1 MFREKKK
8 RQRRSYIQ
16 CDWNEQPG
24 NDKPTQIHT
33 NLHRNRNRRV
43 NSRGNGRTWKAC
55 DNQSTVFPRESGIL
69 DVGSNIVSSTN
80 KKARKGHFLL
90 VEKGRKEATSKNAE
104 EGEGS
109 NPGVRWKEGH
119 PENRSQGAK
128 PAKAAPKASLTAGC
142 SHRFHQNLGRRG
154 KIPAAGK

>member
-1 MFREKKK
+1 MKIKLSAALGE
-8 RQRRSYIQ
+8 
-16 CDWNEQPG
+16 
-24 NDKPTQIHT
+24 
-33 NLHRNRNRRV
+33 NLPD
-43 NSRGNGRTWKAC
+43 T
-55 DNQSTVFPRESGIL
+55 FL
-69 DVGSNIVSSTN
+69 DVGSTPTVSTN

-104 EGEGS
+104 EGVGS

-142 SHRFHQNLGRRG
+142 SHRNACGILYLRFWTHTASGKKASYGYVYSDVAIVLAVVFIFNLARCQ
-154 KIPAAGK
+154 IS

>member
-1 MFREKKK
+1 MLKQKNRINLEISSLIYVRE
-8 RQRRSYIQ
+8 I
-16 CDWNEQPG
+16 
-24 NDKPTQIHT
+24 
-33 NLHRNRNRRV
+33 
-43 NSRGNGRTWKAC
+43 
-55 DNQSTVFPRESGIL
+55 TVPPI
-69 DVGSNIVSSTN
+69 

-119 PENRSQGAK
+119 PENCSQGAK

-154 KIPAAGK
+154 KIPTAGK

>member
-1 MFREKKK
+1 MLTAVLAE
-8 RQRRSYIQ
+8 
-16 CDWNEQPG
+16 
-24 NDKPTQIHT
+24 
-33 NLHRNRNRRV
+33 
-43 NSRGNGRTWKAC
+43 NST
-55 DNQSTVFPRESGIL
+55 PP
-69 DVGSNIVSSTN
+69 SSTN

-142 SHRFHQNLGRRG
+142 SHRFHHLKHLRDLNPCGFIG
-154 KIPAAGK
+154 KFKIIGNDSEAMTSCFN

>member
-1 MFREKKK
+1 MVPFNKAHTELHSNRNSGRKGRNLGRGWKTHNAQTAAIAMTS
-8 RQRRSYIQ
+8 RIQ
-16 CDWNEQPG
+16 C
-24 NDKPTQIHT
+24 K
-33 NLHRNRNRRV
+33 
-43 NSRGNGRTWKAC
+43 NSIPLA
-55 DNQSTVFPRESGIL
+55 
-69 DVGSNIVSSTN
+69 STN

-104 EGEGS
+104 EGVGS

>member
-1 MFREKKK
+1 MKIKLSAALGE
-8 RQRRSYIQ
+8 
-16 CDWNEQPG
+16 
-24 NDKPTQIHT
+24 
-33 NLHRNRNRRV
+33 NLPD
-43 NSRGNGRTWKAC
+43 T
-55 DNQSTVFPRESGIL
+55 FL
-69 DVGSNIVSSTN
+69 DVGSTPTVSTN

-142 SHRFHQNLGRRG
+142 SHHFHHLKHLHDEPLRFYRQVPLCYCWLS
-154 KIPAAGK
+154 

>member
-1 MFREKKK
+1 MPDA
-8 RQRRSYIQ
+8 I
-16 CDWNEQPG
+16 
-24 NDKPTQIHT
+24 TA
-33 NLHRNRNRRV
+33 V
-43 NSRGNGRTWKAC
+43 NSRLTARPERS
-55 DNQSTVFPRESGIL
+55 STPL
-69 DVGSNIVSSTN
+69 SSTN

-142 SHRFHQNLGRRG
+142 SHRFHQILPEIQMISGFYLLEVL
-154 KIPAAGK
+154 